1 MEAKQ
6 DMERMVQDHEQRL
19 TVLEKNYSDMQQK
32 MQAVETGMHRV
43 EKTLLVEGKEQKD
56 LINQQRKEQDEQ
68 RKEQNEMIKEVL
80 VHTLGIKKTNNT
92 KKWELLLALCG
103 GGGIVFLVIE
113 LWFSR

>member
-56 LINQQRKEQDEQ
+56 LINIQRKEQDALL
-68 RKEQNEMIKEVL
+68 KEVL
-80 VHTLGIKKTNNT
+80 VHTLGIKKTNNA
-92 KKWELLLALCG
+92 KKWELAVAVFG
-103 GGGIVFLVIE
+103 GGGLFFVIME
-113 LWFSR
+113 FFINK